1 MSAKADAE
9 AAAALREERQSG
21 SLSLEERKMVARVC
35 ERILC
40 LHIAQN
46 DVFEARVDGVR
57 ASLDTSSKLRA
68 FSLANYKRKCVNV
81 SLFGMADTFT
91 HFTGNKP
98 AVRTATRRHSPFHRF
113 LCARIRA
120 RRHLHRPAR
129 PRHHPLHLHRRH
141 RPLRFMLTCARSRC
155 MHSWRGGAMPPE
167 LPRRL
172 VCCVRLWRCSLDA
185 TWWVPSQHGRARVGL
200 RRRSHTR

>member
-1 MSAKADAE
+1 MS
-9 AAAALREERQSG
+9 RQSVHVYSG
-21 SLSLEERKMVARVC
+21 PSSLRGRTHNRSEPCVAT
-35 ERILC
+35 LTPTY
-40 LHIAQN
+40 
-46 DVFEARVDGVR
+46 FEARVVGVR
-57 ASLDTSSKLRA
+57 ASLDTSSKLGA
-68 FSLANYKRKCVNV
+68 FSLAKYKRTV

-91 HFTGNKP
+91 HINKP
-98 AVRTATRRHSPFHRF
+98 AVRASRHRSPFHQF
-113 LCARIRA
+113 LRARIRA

-200 RRRSHTR
+200 RRRSHTRWAS

>member
-1 MSAKADAE
+1 VRECVSCFYKMNSQYSYAFFSTWLPNRGVSSPSASPAVAGRISAE
-9 AAAALREERQSG
+9 RLPARPAAC
-21 SLSLEERKMVARVC
+21 LSLAK
-35 ERILC
+35 
-40 LHIAQN
+40 
-46 DVFEARVDGVR
+46 
-57 ASLDTSSKLRA
+57 
-68 FSLANYKRKCVNV
+68 YKRTV

-91 HFTGNKP
+91 HINKP
-98 AVRTATRRHSPFHRF
+98 AVRASRHRSPFHQQF
-113 LCARIRA
+113 LRARIRA

-185 TWWVPSQHGRARVGL
+185 TWWIPSQHGRARVGL
-200 RRRSHTR
+200 RRRSHMRWVS